1 MERVSPAPC
10 VVVCDEA
17 AEAMSL
23 EDAFRRYASYVAAV
37 AMRLLGRDDE
47 IDDVVQEVFLEA
59 ARGLGQLR
67 APGAI
72 KGWLATV
79 AVRAAG
85 RRLKRRRLRG
95 WLGLDRCPDYE
106 QIACKEARPDE
117 RALIARIYAELDRMP
132 VGERLAWSL
141 RHVEGEQLDVVAR
154 LCGCSVATA
163 KRRITAAQL
172 RLQRVFDD

>member
-1 MERVSPAPC
+1 MERVEPAPC
-10 VVVCDEA
+10 VAVCDEA
-17 AEAMSL
+17 PEAMGL
-23 EDAFRRYASYVAAV
+23 EEAFRRYASYVAAV
-37 AMRLLGRDDE
+37 AIRLLGRDDE

-85 RRLKRRRLRG
+85 RRLRRRRLRG
-95 WLGLDRCPDYE
+95 WLGLDRCPGYE
-106 QIACKEARPDE
+106 QIASKEARPDE
-117 RALIARIYAELDRMP
+117 RALIGRIYVELDRMP
-132 VGERLAWSL
+132 VGERLAWTL
-141 RHVEGEQLDVVAR
+141 RHVEGEQLDQVAR

-163 KRRITAAQL
+163 KRRITAAQT
-172 RLQRVFDD
+172 RLQKALHD